1 MMNRVLF
8 FILLL
13 SIWNSFLFFGNKLGI
28 SVILFIVPLLGVILY
43 CLYKKKV
50 IKRKRGFLLIIPI
63 ILLSCCY
70 FIFDNSFFK
79 FFNIIVI
86 ILLFMFMYIIT
97 VRPYFR
103 VFNFFKDCFALLVGP
118 IGCVFDIIEIILEK
132 LCCCIKLSSV
142 LKKRIKS
149 FIFILPI
156 IIIILWLLISAD
168 MVFDFMIGGFF
179 RDIGNLLLD
188 IFEWNLFVR
197 VILIFIVFLYIS
209 SSLYFVVNDYLEFV
223 PESCLKNKE
232 DDSGLKKFRLDV
244 DTVKIL
250 FIILSIIYVLFD
262 VIQIK
267 SLIFHSVSYDIN
279 YSEYARQ
286 GFFQLMVVS
295 FINLFLLLFS
305 KKYYNDDK
313 GNVRFFKFIS
323 LLIIGLTFV
332 IIVSSFMRMNLYES
346 HYGYTFLRLLVYIV
360 LITEIIMLIPTVIY
374 ILRDNYNVFWRYFV
388 IIICVYVIT
397 NYINIDYVIAY
408 RNVDRYY
415 EVKDIDLKY
424 LENGGAD
431 NLSVL
436 FEFYSNVKDK
446 EIKSDLEEYFS
457 NLNLYD
463 DGFQEFNLS
472 RNRGNNLI
480 KKLK

>member
-1 MMNRVLF
+1 
-8 FILLL
+8 
-13 SIWNSFLFFGNKLGI
+13 
-28 SVILFIVPLLGVILY
+28 
-43 CLYKKKV
+43 
-50 IKRKRGFLLIIPI
+50 
-63 ILLSCCY
+63 
-70 FIFDNSFFK
+70 
-79 FFNIIVI
+79 
-86 ILLFMFMYIIT
+86 
-97 VRPYFR
+97 
-103 VFNFFKDCFALLVGP
+103 
-118 IGCVFDIIEIILEK
+118 
-132 LCCCIKLSSV
+132 
-142 LKKRIKS
+142 
-149 FIFILPI
+149 
-156 IIIILWLLISAD
+156 
-168 MVFDFMIGGFF
+168 
-179 RDIGNLLLD
+179 
-188 IFEWNLFVR
+188 
-197 VILIFIVFLYIS
+197 
-209 SSLYFVVNDYLEFV
+209 
-223 PESCLKNKE
+223 
-232 DDSGLKKFRLDV
+232 
-244 DTVKIL
+244 
-250 FIILSIIYVLFD
+250 
-262 VIQIK
+262 
-267 SLIFHSVSYDIN
+267 
-279 YSEYARQ
+279 
-286 GFFQLMVVS
+286 
-295 FINLFLLLFS
+295 
-305 KKYYNDDK
+305 
-313 GNVRFFKFIS
+313 
-323 LLIIGLTFV
+323 
-332 IIVSSFMRMNLYES
+332 MRMNLYES

>member
-1 MMNRVLF
+1 MKNYKSSKTKLHVHSLTQK
-8 FILLL
+8 
-13 SIWNSFLFFGNKLGI
+13 NSLKEEEKEYKEEDNKI
-28 SVILFIVPLLGVILY
+28 
-43 CLYKKKV
+43 KK
-50 IKRKRGFLLIIPI
+50 
-63 ILLSCCY
+63 
-70 FIFDNSFFK
+70 FK
-79 FFNIIVI
+79 
-86 ILLFMFMYIIT
+86 
-97 VRPYFR
+97 
-103 VFNFFKDCFALLVGP
+103 
-118 IGCVFDIIEIILEK
+118 
-132 LCCCIKLSSV
+132 
-142 LKKRIKS
+142 
-149 FIFILPI
+149 
-156 IIIILWLLISAD
+156 
-168 MVFDFMIGGFF
+168 
-179 RDIGNLLLD
+179 LD
-188 IFEWNLFVR
+188 I
-197 VILIFIVFLYIS
+197 
-209 SSLYFVVNDYLEFV
+209 
-223 PESCLKNKE
+223 
-232 DDSGLKKFRLDV
+232 
-244 DTVKIL
+244 DTVKML
-250 FIILSIIYVLFD
+250 FVVLSIIYVLFD
-262 VIQIK
+262 IIQIK
-267 SLIFHSVSYDIN
+267 SLILHSVSYDIN

-305 KKYYNDDK
+305 KKYYNEDK
-313 GNVRFFKFIS
+313 VNVRFFKIIS

-332 IIVSSFMRMNLYES
+332 IIISSFMRMNLYES